1 MSLLVVLH
9 LAFGWR
15 VVVVDETTTIS
26 VIQAWA
32 HTVGVCVVHVSESS
46 GNQQQ
51 RKDVAQKKKLDT
63 LLVYTRGDILGPK
76 VAHCLLLLLR

>member
-15 VVVVDETTTIS
+15 VVVDETTTIS

-51 RKDVAQKKKLDT
+51 REKMLPRRKSLTLYWCILGVIFWAQK
-63 LLVYTRGDILGPK
+63 
-76 VAHCLLLLLR
+76 

>member
-1 MSLLVVLH
+1 MSSLLVVLH

-15 VVVVDETTTIS
+15 VVVDETTTIS

-32 HTVGVCVVHVSESS
+32 WECVCRACFREWKPAE
-46 GNQQQ
+46 

>member
-15 VVVVDETTTIS
+15 VVVDETTTIS

-46 GNQQQ
+46 GNQQREKMLPR
-51 RKDVAQKKKLDT
+51 RKSLTLYWCILGVIFWAQK
-63 LLVYTRGDILGPK
+63 
-76 VAHCLLLLLR
+76 